1 MDYVVSS
8 YTPTLAALQRAQ
20 TQAQPVNVRN
30 STLLVVSADVK
41 SLPPLP
47 NVEHETRQV
56 IRTAV
61 EAGIAVDAQCDHSVT
76 QYNVAASLESAQ
88 LVHIASHGTQNAFQP
103 LQSGLCL
110 NDGILTV
117 ERLMKLDLKDAFF
130 AFLSAC
136 ETAKGD
142 MEQPDQTIHLAATL
156 LFTGFKS
163 VVATM
168 WYVPLVMDS
177 KLVAQWI

>member
-1 MDYVVSS
+1 VSS
-8 YTPTLAALQRAQ
+8 YTPTLAALIRAQ
-20 TQAQPVNVRN
+20 ERAKTFEVSN
-30 STLLVVSADVK
+30 STLLVVAADNK
-41 SLPPLP
+41 TLPPLP
-47 NVEHETRQV
+47 NVESEICQV
-56 IRTAV
+56 IGISV
-61 EAGIAVDAQCDHSVT
+61 GAGIMVNAHCDDSAVQDD
-76 QYNVAASLESAQ
+76 VARSLESAQ
-88 LVHIASHGTQNAFQP
+88 LIHVASHGTQNPLQP

-142 MEQPDQTIHLAATL
+142 KEQPDQTIHLAATM

-163 VVATM
+163 VVETM
-168 WYVPLVMDS
+168 W
-177 KLVAQWI
+177 